1 MVIFLI
7 IAHILAIYVS
17 TYLLLLE
24 RKYCK
29 HIDWWCDAGAWVLFI
44 ISLIPFIGLL
54 SSIAGC
60 VDYVRNIIEELNR
73 KILDD

>member
-1 MVIFLI
+1 MFLI
-7 IAHILAIYVS
+7 FTQIMAICVS

-29 HIDWWCDAGAWVLFI
+29 HLDWWCDTGAWIFFVVN
-44 ISLIPFIGLL
+44 LIPFLGLL

-60 VDYVRNIIEELNR
+60 ADYARNIVNELD
-73 KILDD
+73 KEKYE